1 MNEIDKMTEKKQMR
15 KLYLAERAGIDSEY
29 RSKANKAICAAL
41 SALSMVKDAECI
53 AAYISDGT
61 EVDLNEFLAG
71 CENTDK
77 RIFLPRYCP
86 TCESGYEMVEIN
98 DLSLDLVPGKY
109 GLMEPVQKLPAAT
122 AGQIEN
128 MLFLVPGVAFD
139 DSGARLGR
147 GKGIY
152 DRLLSKA
159 NGLSIGV
166 FYDCQRAEKIPAG
179 NHDQSLG
186 MIVTE
191 KVILNLKNQLGR
203 ND

>member
-1 MNEIDKMTEKKQMR
+1 MNEIDRITEKKRMR
-15 KLYLAERAGIDSEY
+15 EFYLSERAGMDPEY
-29 RSKANKAICAAL
+29 RSRADKAVCAAL

-61 EVDLNEFLAG
+61 EVDLREFLDG
-71 CENTDK
+71 CEDTDK
-77 RIFLPRYCP
+77 KIFLPRYCP
-86 TCESGYEMVEIN
+86 ACEAGYELVEIN

-109 GLMEPVQKLPAAT
+109 GLMEPVQSLPAAT
-122 AGQIEN
+122 AGQIDN

-152 DRLLSKA
+152 DRLLSKT
-159 NGLSIGV
+159 NSLSIGI
-166 FYDCQRAEKIPAG
+166 FYDCQRAEEIPAG
-179 NHDQSLG
+179 DHDQSLD